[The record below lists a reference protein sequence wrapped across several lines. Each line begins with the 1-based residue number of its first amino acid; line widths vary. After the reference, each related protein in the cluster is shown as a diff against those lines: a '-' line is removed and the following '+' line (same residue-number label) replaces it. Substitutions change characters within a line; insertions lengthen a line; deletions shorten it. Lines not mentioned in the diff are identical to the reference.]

1 MDQHTT
7 NQERQGATQGMGTK
21 NGESRSEGQVVFQ
34 MASGGFAKV
43 ICDSVSDRG
52 IRITTFH
59 LRYWRAIHAE
69 LMTHRV
75 FSRNARSSRAVPSRV
90 LLTEPI
96 FIPVFGMNKPGMQ
109 SDIIAPDDLQM
120 KWRNEWQD
128 LAAVCRDYVER
139 WSNEGMHKQHANRP
153 LEWFGWIDVLVTS
166 TYWDN
171 FWTLRIS
178 EYAQPEFDELARCMK
193 QCMGQSIPTKL
204 LPGEWHLPYV
214 TQDEIS
220 ELIREGWDDGEEMR
234 RAASGASLFDWY
246 AKGKALRLSTAR
258 CARLSYRPFDGNA
271 DYKAEEARYEK
282 LVVSS
287 PVHASP
293 AEHQATPDTY
303 THTLG
308 GGWDHPREH
317 GNFIGWRQHRKQIRS
332 EAVMEE
338 F

>member
-1 MDQHTT
+1 M
-7 NQERQGATQGMGTK
+7 EGSAPESQGSRAPQGVGTS
-21 NGESRSEGQVVFQ
+21 NGEGGREGEVALQ
-34 MASGGFAKV
+34 MAPAR
-43 ICDSVSDRG
+43 IIADSVSPQG

-96 FIPVFGMNKPGMQ
+96 FIPTFGMNKPGMQ
-109 SDIIAPDDLQM
+109 SDIVAPMDLQM

-139 WSNEGMHKQHANRP
+139 WSTEGMHKQHANRP

-166 TYWDN
+166 TYWQN

-178 EYAQPEFDELARCMK
+178 EYAQPEFDELARAMK
-193 QCMGQSIPTKL
+193 LAMDQSIPCPL
-204 LPGEWHLPYV
+204 HPGEWHLPYV
-214 TQDEIS
+214 TADEMWQFTLPQQQVI
-220 ELIREGWDDGEEMR
+220 
-234 RAASGASLFDWY
+234 
-246 AKGKALRLSTAR
+246 STAR
-258 CARLSYRPFDGNA
+258 CARLSYKPFDGNG
-271 DYKAEEARYEK
+271 DFEAETARYEK

-293 AEHQATPDTY
+293 AEHQATPDTFS
-303 THTLG
+303 HTLG
-308 GGWDHPREH
+308 GGWDHPGEH
-317 GNFIGWRQHRKQIRS
+317 GNLYGWRQYRKMIPG
-332 EAVMEE
+332 EAIMETTW
-338 F
+338 

>member
-1 MDQHTT
+1 MERSEADQEGPSTS
-7 NQERQGATQGMGTK
+7 EGVGATNGQGGQ
-21 NGESRSEGQVVFQ
+21 EGQVALQ
-34 MASGGFAKV
+34 MASGGFARIV
-43 ICDSVSDRG
+43 ADSISPQG

-59 LRYWRAIHAE
+59 LRYWRSIHSE

-109 SDIIAPDDLQM
+109 SDIIAPQELQM
-120 KWRNEWQD
+120 KWRYEWQD

-139 WSNEGMHKQHANRP
+139 WSKEGMHKQHANRP

-178 EYAQPEFDELARCMK
+178 EYAQPEFDELARCMNLA
-193 QCMGQSIPTKL
+193 MGQSSPHLIQS
-204 LPGEWHLPYV
+204 GEWHLPYV
-214 TQDEIS
+214 SS
-220 ELIREGWDDGEEMR
+220 EEKKRYILHEQQIM
-234 RAASGASLFDWY
+234 
-246 AKGKALRLSTAR
+246 STAR
-258 CARLSYRPFDGNA
+258 CARLSYKPFDGQA
-271 DYKAEEARYEK
+271 DIEAEVRRYEK

-293 AEHQATPDTY
+293 AEHQATPDEFIDDVPN
-303 THTLG
+303 L
-308 GGWDHPREH
+308 WNSPELH
-317 GNFIGWRQHRKQIRS
+317 GNFVGWIQYRKTIPG
-332 EAVMEE
+332 EAVMENFE
-338 F
+338 

>member
-1 MDQHTT
+1 MEGHTSKK
-7 NQERQGATQGMGTK
+7 EGSAVTQGVGTT
-21 NGESRSEGQVVFQ
+21 NGESGREGQVALQ
-34 MASGGFAKV
+34 MASGGSVKIIA
-43 ICDSVSDRG
+43 DSISPQG

-109 SDIIAPDDLQM
+109 SDIIAPPDLQM

-139 WSNEGMHKQHANRP
+139 WSAEGMHKQHANRP

-166 TYWDN
+166 TYWEN

-178 EYAQPEFDELARCMK
+178 AFAQPEFDEMAKVMQQAML
-193 QCMGQSIPTKL
+193 QSSPEL
-204 LPGEWHLPYV
+204 LHPGEWHLPYI
-214 TQDEIS
+214 TAGNKNEYDLE
-220 ELIREGWDDGEEMR
+220 EL
-234 RAASGASLFDWY
+234 L
-246 AKGKALRLSTAR
+246 KLSTAR
-258 CARLSYRPFDGNA
+258 CARLSYKPFDGMG
-271 DYKAEEARYEK
+271 DYHAEVARYEK

-293 AEHQATPDTY
+293 AEHQATPDEYAIHATKGQAWKQPE
-303 THTLG
+303 L
-308 GGWDHPREH
+308 H
-317 GNFIGWRQHRKQIRS
+317 GNFHGWIQHRKMIPS
-332 EAVMEE
+332 EAVMEQ
-338 F
+338 FQC

>member
-52 IRITTFH
+52 IRLTTFH
-59 LRYWRAIHAE
+59 CRYWRAIHAE

-109 SDIIAPDDLQM
+109 SDIVAPEELQM

-128 LAAVCRDYVER
+128 LAAICREYVDR

-166 TYWDN
+166 VYWKN

-178 EYAQPEFDELARCMK
+178 EFAQPEFDELARCMK
-193 QCMGQSIPTKL
+193 QGMDLSRPRVL
-204 LPGEWHLPYV
+204 RPGEWHLPYI
-214 TQDEIS
+214 TRQDE
-220 ELIREGWDDGEEMR
+220 LY
-234 RAASGASLFDWY
+234 SLDLQL
-246 AKGKALRLSTAR
+246 KLSTAR
-258 CARLSYRPFDGNA
+258 CARLSYRPFDGQNDHA
-271 DYKAEEARYEK
+271 AEVARYEK

-293 AEHQATPDTY
+293 AEHQATPDTFS
-303 THTLG
+303 HTLG
-308 GGWDHPREH
+308 GGWDHPHEH
-317 GNFIGWRQHRKQIRS
+317 GNFTGWRQHRKMIPS
-332 EAVMEE
+332 EAVMESY
-338 F
+338 

>member
-1 MDQHTT
+1 
-7 NQERQGATQGMGTK
+7 MGTSQAEASGPRTSPGVGTS
-21 NGESRSEGQVVFQ
+21 NGQSRPEGEMAPQ
-34 MASGGFAKV
+34 MATEGFVKIVA
-43 ICDSVSDRG
+43 DSISPQG

-75 FSRNARSSRAVPSRV
+75 FSRNARSSRAVPSKV

-109 SDIIAPDDLQM
+109 SDLIAPPELQM

-139 WSNEGMHKQHANRP
+139 WSAEGMHKQHANRP

-178 EYAQPEFDELARCMK
+178 EYAQPEFDDLAKRMREAMQRSTPC
-193 QCMGQSIPTKL
+193 SL
-204 LPGEWHLPYV
+204 RPGEWHLPYI
-214 TQDEIS
+214 TDEETDQLPLEQQKI
-220 ELIREGWDDGEEMR
+220 I
-234 RAASGASLFDWY
+234 
-246 AKGKALRLSTAR
+246 STAR
-258 CARLSYRPFDGNA
+258 CARLSYKPFDGNA
-271 DYKAEEARYEK
+271 DYEAEVARYEK

-293 AEHQATPDTY
+293 AEHQATPDTGMQGVRPPY
-303 THTLG
+303 SVM
-308 GGWDHPREH
+308 WDNPKLH
-317 GNFIGWRQHRKQIRS
+317 GNFEGWIQHRKMIDG
-332 EAVMEE
+332 EAIMEQY
-338 F
+338 

>member
-1 MDQHTT
+1 
-7 NQERQGATQGMGTK
+7 
-21 NGESRSEGQVVFQ
+21 
-34 MASGGFAKV
+34 MASGGFARIV
-43 ICDSVSDRG
+43 ADSVSDRG
-52 IRITTFH
+52 IRLTTFH
-59 LRYWRAIHAE
+59 LRYWRPIHSE

-109 SDIIAPDDLQM
+109 SDIVAPQELQM

-128 LAAVCRDYVER
+128 LAAICREYVER

-166 TYWDN
+166 TYWHN

-178 EYAQPEFDELARCMK
+178 DFAQPEFNELAQCMK
-193 QCMGQSIPTKL
+193 RAMDQSIPQVLRPTQ
-204 LPGEWHLPYV
+204 WHLPYI
-214 TQDEIS
+214 QSS
-220 ELIREGWDDGEEMR
+220 ER
-234 RAASGASLFDWY
+234 SLFSIDELL
-246 AKGKALRLSTAR
+246 KLSTAR
-258 CARLSYRPFDGNA
+258 CARLSYRPFDGKA
-271 DYKAEEARYEK
+271 DYTAEVDRYKK

-303 THTLG
+303 TYKLG
-308 GGWDHPREH
+308 GGWDHPNEH
-317 GNFIGWRQHRKQIRS
+317 GNLRGWRQHRKIIRN
-332 EAVMEE
+332 EAIMERWS
-338 F
+338 